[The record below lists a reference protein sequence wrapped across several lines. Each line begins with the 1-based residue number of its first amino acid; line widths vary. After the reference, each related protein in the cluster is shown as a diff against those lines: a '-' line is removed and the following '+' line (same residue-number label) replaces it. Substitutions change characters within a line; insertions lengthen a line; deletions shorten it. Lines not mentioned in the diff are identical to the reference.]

1 MLFAVTQEMHM
12 GWGGGDFVPFRRDGC
27 MAWNWKINGNVST
40 VLSRV
45 VGPELDKLKQNV
57 LQCHAVVI
65 YCTKGWGEG
74 GMKRWMDRMKWEGCY
89 NWSSKIN
96 KLENLNILLT
106 LRLTCIIYAKFS
118 LEFSAPCQTPCLEAL
133 LHHFHQLGIPFSFWA
148 ILWFSTLLIF
158 QIKVSVSKQMSTVST
173 NFITY
178 GLEYIIFNLTFL
190 EFRWVNL
197 APNTTCT
204 VRFFSRSDWS
214 KTTGS
219 WWNWTP
225 TTCFW
230 TASQL
235 SFFSEST
242 YSTTKPFTS
251 TLSDNPVDATVFLY

>member
-1 MLFAVTQEMHM
+1 
-12 GWGGGDFVPFRRDGC
+12 
-27 MAWNWKINGNVST
+27 MAQNWKIHGNIST

-45 VGPELDKLKQNV
+45 VALQLDSAAMPCSCNLLHEKV
-57 LQCHAVVI
+57 R
-65 YCTKGWGEG
+65 WGRDE
-74 GMKRWMDRMKWEGCY
+74 KWMDRKQWEGCY

-96 KLENLNILLT
+96 TLENLNILLT
-106 LRLTCIIYAKFS
+106 VRLTCIIYAKFS

-133 LHHFHQLGIPFSFWA
+133 LHHSHQLGIPFSFWA

-158 QIKVSVSKQMSTVST
+158 HIKVSVSKQVSTVST

-178 GLEYIIFNLTFL
+178 GLEYMIFNLTFR

-197 APNTTCT
+197 VPYTTCT
-204 VRFFSRSDWS
+204 VRFFSRSNRS

-219 WWNWTP
+219 WWNSTP

-235 SFFSEST
+235 SFFSVST
-242 YSTTKPFTS
+242 
-251 TLSDNPVDATVFLY
+251 